1 MKVKELIE
9 KLSKFDQEKQ
19 VVFLNNG
26 DNPVTDTSYGI
37 GRIYEVKGI
46 DDEAV
51 FLEEE

>member
-1 MKVKELIE
+1 MKVKELIQT
-9 KLSKFDQEKQ
+9 LQKFDQEKE

-26 DNPVTDTSYGI
+26 DNPVSDSGYGI
-37 GRIYEVKGI
+37 GRIFEVIGT